1 MEKRNNESDRNCKGS
16 FETDNMI
23 EKNEAMFIAHRREK
37 DGQSQGLWDHLKGVS
52 FLSGTLAAKIGLKKQ
67 GELIGLLHDFGKAS
81 DEFDKYIRSATGL
94 IESDADDYVDA
105 VGLKGKIDHS
115 TAGAQFIYKSFQGKT
130 EIYVRQILSMVI
142 ASHHSGLI
150 DCLAPVGEDVFSR
163 RMHKATERT
172 HFNEAQESLAKDI
185 KQKVEKLIQDQTF
198 TETLNAKLRALQEKG
213 DSSDI
218 LQLKFGLLTR
228 FLFSCLID
236 ADRLNTANFEFP
248 QIVELRNLGHYEEW
262 SVLSEKL
269 NSYIEGFEP
278 KAGAARTKVDSIR
291 KMISDQC
298 FSASQKPQGLF
309 QLTVP
314 TGGGKTLASLRFAIN
329 HADKH
334 KLEHVFYFIPFTSI
348 ADQNAEVAKR
358 VFEKKTLSESY
369 EGKIVLE
376 HHSNLTPD
384 EESTR
389 QRLLSENWDAPI
401 VFTTMVQFLE
411 TLFGHGTRS
420 ARRFHQLANSVL
432 IFDEIQTLP
441 IRCVHL
447 FNVAIRFL
455 IQGCGATVVLCT
467 ATQPLLDKITPIQRA
482 LSIKPEQQMV
492 PDVRALFK
500 DLKRV
505 EVFDNRKIGG
515 WTDLEVKELV
525 ADELKKTG
533 SVLIVVN
540 TKKSAASLYSV
551 LQEISL
557 GKVFHLSTSMCP
569 AHRMKVLESI
579 KQHLLQGIPVIC
591 VSTQLIEAGVDVDFG
606 SVIRY
611 LAGLDS
617 IAQAAGR
624 CNRNGLRPEGGRVYI
639 VNPAIENL
647 NKLRDI
653 KCGQEVTERILEEYK
668 TNPERFDYDII
679 GPKAMEHYYQY
690 YFYRRA
696 DEMSYNL
703 TEKSIVGRC
712 DDIFSL
718 LSSNSKSIAEY
729 RRTHNNVN
737 PTIPLQQSFMSA
749 AKSFQPIEALTRGVV
764 VPYGTE
770 GKEIIA
776 DLCGAGSLEKLYPL
790 LKKAQRPSIYSSTNL
805 MFGEA
810 GIVHEVQEG
819 MEIYYLDQQ
828 YYSRDFGVSDQRVND
843 MDLLMG

>member
-1 MEKRNNESDRNCKGS
+1 MKELNDFGINR
-16 FETDNMI
+16 
-23 EKNEAMFIAHRREK
+23 KNEKSEQNFDFIAHRREK
-37 DGQSQGLWDHLKGVS
+37 DGQAQSLWNHLNQVS
-52 FLSGTLAAKIGLKKQ
+52 FYSGQAASKIGLQKQ
-67 GELIGLLHDFGKAS
+67 GELIGLLHDLGKAS
-81 DEFDKYIRSATGL
+81 AEFDTYIRSATGL

-105 VGLKGKIDHS
+105 AGLKGKIDHS
-115 TAGAQFIYKSFQGKT
+115 TAGAQFIYQSFQGKT
-130 EIYVRQILSMVI
+130 EIYVRQILSMII

-150 DCLAPVGEDVFSR
+150 DCLAPAGEDVFSR
-163 RMHKATERT
+163 RMNKATERT
-172 HFNEAQESLAKDI
+172 HFTEAQESLSEDV
-185 KQKVEKLIQDQTF
+185 KQKIKSLIQDKLF
-198 TETLNAKLRALQEKG
+198 TDTLNSKLKSLQENG
-213 DSSDI
+213 DLPDI

-236 ADRLNTANFEFP
+236 ADRLDTANFEFP
-248 QIVELRNLGHYEEW
+248 HMVELRNQGNYEEW
-262 SVLSEKL
+262 SVLSKKL
-269 NSYIEGFEP
+269 DRHIDGFEP
-278 KAGAARTKVDSIR
+278 KAGTERNKVDTIR
-291 KMISDQC
+291 KMVSDQC
-298 FSASQKPQGLF
+298 FLASQKAKGLF

-334 KLEHVFYFIPFTSI
+334 NLEHVFYFIPFTSI
-348 ADQNAEVAKR
+348 ADQNAEIAKR
-358 VFEKKTLSESY
+358 VFEKKTLSGSY

-401 VFTTMVQFLE
+401 VFTTMVQFLD

-420 ARRFHQLANSVL
+420 VRRLHQLANSVL

-482 LSIKPEQQMV
+482 LPIEPEQQMV

-500 DLKRV
+500 ELKRV
-505 EVFDNRKIGG
+505 EIFDRRKIGG
-515 WTDLEVKELV
+515 WTDLEVKEIV
-525 ADELKKTG
+525 VDELKRAG
-533 SVLIVVN
+533 SVLVVVN
-540 TKKSAASLYSV
+540 TKKSAASLYGALYAASFGDV
-551 LQEISL
+551 L
-557 GKVFHLSTSMCP
+557 HLSTSMCP
-569 AHRMKVLESI
+569 AHRLKVLESI
-579 KQHLLQGIPVIC
+579 KQHLLQGVPVIC

-624 CNRNGLRPEGGRVYI
+624 CNRNGLRPDGGRVHI
-639 VNPAIENL
+639 VNPVAEKL

-653 KCGQEVTERILEEYK
+653 KIGQEVTERILDEFK
-668 TNPERFDYDII
+668 IDPGKFDHDIT
-679 GPKAMEHYYQY
+679 GPKAMEQYYQY

-703 TEKSIVGRC
+703 VEKSTVGRN

-718 LSSNSKSIAEY
+718 LSTNSKSLAEY
-729 RRTHNNVN
+729 RRTHNNAN
-737 PTIPLQQSFMSA
+737 PAIPLHQSFMSA
-749 AKSFQPIEALTRGVV
+749 AKSFHPIEALTRGVV
-764 VPYGTE
+764 VPYEQE
-770 GKEIIA
+770 GIDIIA
-776 DLCGAGSLEKLYPL
+776 DLCASGSLEQLYPI
-790 LKKAQRPSIYSSTNL
+790 LKKAQRYTVNL
-805 MFGEA
+805 FFYKFDDLVES

-819 MEIYYLDQQ
+819 TGIFYLDKQ
-828 YYSRDFGVSDQRVND
+828 YYSKDFGVSDQRVND
-843 MDLLMG
+843 MEFYSC